1 MVGGSGGLICEPD
14 HTPATRFK
22 CYRVRG
28 SRRLGSATWVASVKR
43 LEKARYNSDPRA
55 QQTADIAGNHGR
67 GTMPA
72 SNRIPICAALTIW
85 AAVGDRRRG
94 ILRSR
99 IAAVMTGA
107 GGRRFRFVQRD
118 KDQKRPSIYV
128 SS

>member
-1 MVGGSGGLICEPD
+1 MVGGAGGLICEPD

-22 CYRVRG
+22 SSRVRG
-28 SRRLGSATWVASVKR
+28 SPRLGSVKWVGRGKR

-72 SNRIPICAALTIW
+72 SNRIPICVAVTIW
-85 AAVGDRRRG
+85 AAVADRRRG

-99 IAAVMTGA
+99 NSAVMTGA

-118 KDQKRPSIYV
+118 KDQKRASIY
-128 SS
+128 